1 MEEFFQY
8 GSRSPIYWIEDDAL
22 PTNQSGL
29 VRCTDKE
36 EVLPVNQSGLVGYTN
51 QEEALPVN
59 QSALIGYANQE
70 EALPVNQSG
79 FVRYA
84 NQEEAFVIHT
94 NQEEAL
100 PVKQSAFV
108 RYPNQ
113 EEALLGNQSAFAL
126 PVKQSAFVRYKER
139 PVLEGGFGSES
150 WVVKLNNQSVNKRM
164 IEFLRKN
171 WSPMMESKDSDRER
185 SYRHMIN
192 ERMRR
197 ERQKHSYSGLRSLL
211 PPGTKSDKNSIIQ
224 VAVKEV
230 QALEKNKAE
239 LERRNREIEA
249 ILGAREDRKIEGAKI
264 RLRVADPS
272 SGIDSMLEV
281 LKCLKNM
288 GCETIAIQS
297 IFSDKELSAV
307 LEIET
312 QIDAEEVEKAVQRK
326 LFEVEMKLR
335 TQVPI

>member
-22 PTNQSGL
+22 PANQSGF

-36 EVLPVNQSGLVGYTN
+36 EVLPVNQSALVGYTN

-59 QSALIGYANQE
+59 QSALLGYA
-70 EALPVNQSG
+70 
-79 FVRYA
+79 
-84 NQEEAFVIHT
+84 

-139 PVLEGGFGSES
+139 PILEGGFGSES

-192 ERMRR
+192 ERLRR

-224 VAVKEV
+224 VAAKAV
-230 QALEKNKAE
+230 QKLEKNKAE
-239 LERRNREIEA
+239 LETRNREIEA

-272 SGIDSMLEV
+272 SGIDSMLEAEDI
-281 LKCLKNM
+281 LSFRFYIRCCL
-288 GCETIAIQS
+288 
-297 IFSDKELSAV
+297 D
-307 LEIET
+307 
-312 QIDAEEVEKAVQRK
+312 
-326 LFEVEMKLR
+326 
-335 TQVPI
+335 P

>member
-22 PTNQSGL
+22 PANQSGF

-59 QSALIGYANQE
+59 QSALLGYANQE
-70 EALPVNQSG
+70 EALLVKQSA
-79 FVRYA
+79 FVRYP
-84 NQEEAFVIHT
+84 NQEEALLG
-94 NQEEAL
+94 NQSAFAL

-126 PVKQSAFVRYKER
+126 PVKQSAFVRYKE
-139 PVLEGGFGSES
+139 PPILEGGVGSES
-150 WVVKLNNQSVNKRM
+150 WVVKLNNQSINKRM

-171 WSPMMESKDSDRER
+171 WSPMTESKDSDRER

-192 ERMRR
+192 ERLRR
-197 ERQKHSYSGLRSLL
+197 ERQKHSYSGLHSLL

-224 VAVKEV
+224 VAVTEV
-230 QALEKNKAE
+230 QVLEKNKAE

-249 ILGAREDRKIEGAKI
+249 ILGAREDRQIEGAKI

-288 GCETIAIQS
+288 GSKITAIQS

-312 QIDAEEVEKAVQRK
+312 QLPLDANLPFIIGHLQC
-326 LFEVEMKLR
+326 
-335 TQVPI
+335 

>member
-126 PVKQSAFVRYKER
+126 PVKQGAFVRYKER

-197 ERQKHSYSGLRSLL
+197 E
-211 PPGTKSDKNSIIQ
+211 T
-224 VAVKEV
+224 
-230 QALEKNKAE
+230 
-239 LERRNREIEA
+239 EA
-249 ILGAREDRKIEGAKI
+249 
-264 RLRVADPS
+264 
-272 SGIDSMLEV
+272 
-281 LKCLKNM
+281 
-288 GCETIAIQS
+288 
-297 IFSDKELSAV
+297 
-307 LEIET
+307 
-312 QIDAEEVEKAVQRK
+312 
-326 LFEVEMKLR
+326 
-335 TQVPI
+335 